1 MSEVKSKKN
10 GTKKSKSVSVEA
22 PVVVEP
28 LAPVVEKVV
37 HEAPVVVH
45 EPEASVV
52 NVVTVEPSTEVT
64 TGASEE
70 EPNTDLLFNKL
81 INQVQ
86 DFQLVM
92 KTLHLNLKVLQKEVL
107 RERKESKKKELKGK
121 KKSDKKRLPSGFA
134 KPSAISNSLATFFN
148 LPGGSELARTE
159 VTSKINAYIKE
170 NNLQNPDNKK
180 QILLD
185 DKLQKLLNL
194 TETDNVTYFN
204 LQTYLKQ
211 HFLAPV
217 TEDAT
222 VV

>member
-1 MSEVKSKKN
+1 MSDVKSKKN
-10 GTKKSKSVSVEA
+10 GTKKSKSVSVET
-22 PVVVEP
+22 
-28 LAPVVEKVV
+28 PVVEASSLLVEHPPLVV
-37 HEAPVVVH
+37 SVTP
-45 EPEASVV
+45 EPEVQTVTLEQSV
-52 NVVTVEPSTEVT
+52 EVT
-64 TGASEE
+64 TEAPTDVSSE

-159 VTSKINAYIKE
+159 VTSKINSYIKE